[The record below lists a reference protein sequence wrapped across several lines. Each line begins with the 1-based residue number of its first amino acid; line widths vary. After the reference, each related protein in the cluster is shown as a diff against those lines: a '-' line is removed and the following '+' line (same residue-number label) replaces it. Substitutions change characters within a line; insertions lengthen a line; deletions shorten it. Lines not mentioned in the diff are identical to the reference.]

1 MTCCVQSRWYRAPE
15 VILAHPC
22 YGKPSDIWS
31 LGVMFA
37 EMLACSAPYSQT
49 ENFKANKRY
58 LFKGK
63 HCFPISP
70 PNAKK
75 GKTEAEN
82 EKEDQ
87 IVKILQRFSSLDTES
102 DLSFLTDD
110 TAKSYTLKA
119 MDTANSSKKSSL
131 KERYSHSNP
140 DLVAVL
146 EQMLEINPYFRPT
159 ASQLIESKVFD
170 KIRVPRN
177 EKLEPF
183 SSLKTKV
190 KIDHNEYRYDYE
202 AD

>member
-1 MTCCVQSRWYRAPE
+1 MREFCESALPSLLVPPGPP
-15 VILAHPC
+15 PC
-22 YGKPSDIWS
+22 RHGAGACPST
-31 LGVMFA
+31 
-37 EMLACSAPYSQT
+37 SQ
-49 ENFKANKRY
+49 
-58 LFKGK
+58 
-63 HCFPISP
+63 
-70 PNAKK
+70 
-75 GKTEAEN
+75 
-82 EKEDQ
+82 Q
-87 IVKILQRFSSLDTES
+87 TES

-131 KERYSHSNP
+131 NERYSQSNP